1 MIAEIDTS
9 VIGFNTSTQRV
20 VFEPPVCIPPDQ
32 VVVVTLYVEASTTGY
47 ASFAGNITGTTS
59 PTYIYSFGGCGISGF
74 VDLAQ
79 IGYPDRNW
87 VQIVHANITCEG
99 DKNNCPGD
107 YNLDG
112 TVDGIDFGV
121 QLAAWGECDECP
133 QDLDGDGLVNGN
145 DVGLFLVAWGPCSQ
159 P

>member
-1 MIAEIDTS
+1 MV
-9 VIGFNTSTQRV
+9 VI
-20 VFEPPVCIPPDQ
+20 
-32 VVVVTLYVEASTTGY
+32 TLYIEASTTGY
-47 ASFAGNITGTTS
+47 ASFAGNITGSSS
-59 PTYIYSFGGCGISGF
+59 PTYIYSFGDCGISGF

-99 DKNNCPGD
+99 DKDNCRGD

-112 TVDGIDFGV
+112 TVDGVDFGA

-133 QDLDGDGLVNGN
+133 QDLDGDGVVNGN
-145 DVGLFLVAWGPCSQ
+145 DVGLFLAAWGPCSQ